1 MPRYSYERLAA
12 QDTSFLVFE
21 SANAFT
27 HGAGTAI
34 YDAGPL
40 ATPGGGIDMATL
52 RRSIEALLHQVPRFR
67 QRLQWIPVEQHPVWV
82 DDPAFDLD
90 YHLRHT
96 RLPQPGTEQELK
108 ELSARILANRMDLTK
123 PLWEMWIVEG
133 LDGNRWSMIQKIHHC
148 MIDGKSGVDLMQLM
162 LSTDPNAEMPDLSPY
177 IPRPAPM
184 QRELLRDSVTRRIRM
199 PFDAIAHTR
208 KTYEDLR
215 EFGEGIRQR
224 GRAVGRMARS
234 MLKAA
239 PETPLNGQ
247 IGPHRR
253 VDWLDMSLSDVK
265 DIRKAIGGTVND
277 VVLATVAGAVRHF
290 IAGRSVDPAS
300 IEAFRTAAPV
310 STRSE
315 GNDGKLGNQVSMW
328 ILDLPIDEPDPAER
342 LDRIRRQT
350 ADLKKSQQAVGAEV
364 LFQVV
369 EWTGTRILSLAAKR
383 LSASTSPYNL
393 MVTNI
398 PGPQIPLY
406 MRGGLLEKMYGYVPL
421 VENTGLGI
429 ALMSYNG
436 VLNWGFN
443 ADYELLPD
451 LSEFVAC
458 VVKSFE
464 ELQSAAGIT
473 PPVRPPKRKPQQAS

>member
-1 MPRYSYERLAA
+1 
-12 QDTSFLVFE
+12 
-21 SANAFT
+21 
-27 HGAGTAI
+27 
-34 YDAGPL
+34 
-40 ATPGGGIDMATL
+40 
-52 RRSIEALLHQVPRFR
+52 
-67 QRLQWIPVEQHPVWV
+67 
-82 DDPAFDLD
+82 
-90 YHLRHT
+90 
-96 RLPQPGTEQELK
+96 
-108 ELSARILANRMDLTK
+108 
-123 PLWEMWIVEG
+123 
-133 LDGNRWSMIQKIHHC
+133 
-148 MIDGKSGVDLMQLM
+148 MQLM
-162 LSTDPNAEMPDLSPY
+162 LSPDPNAEMPDLSPY

-184 QRELLRDSVTRRIRM
+184 QGELLRGSVTRRIRM

-208 KTYEDLR
+208 ETYEDLR
-215 EFGEGIRQR
+215 EFGEEIRRR
-224 GRAVGRMARS
+224 GRAVARMARS

-290 IAGRSVDPAS
+290 IAHRSVDPAS